1 MDFIVYINN
10 DKQLYKTER
19 DLQTLRMNLQ
29 LLGGRD
35 SQEVWDGHVYTTVFK
50 MDNKQEPAVL
60 HREICS
66 ILCGGLDRR
75 GVWGRMDTCICV
87 AESLCCSLKLSQCC

>member
-1 MDFIVYINN
+1 MLIALLATGSHDLFVIMKGCIRYKLVMDFIVYINN

-35 SQEVWDGHVYTTVFK
+35 S
-50 MDNKQEPAVL
+50 
-60 HREICS
+60 
-66 ILCGGLDRR
+66 
-75 GVWGRMDTCICV
+75 
-87 AESLCCSLKLSQCC
+87 